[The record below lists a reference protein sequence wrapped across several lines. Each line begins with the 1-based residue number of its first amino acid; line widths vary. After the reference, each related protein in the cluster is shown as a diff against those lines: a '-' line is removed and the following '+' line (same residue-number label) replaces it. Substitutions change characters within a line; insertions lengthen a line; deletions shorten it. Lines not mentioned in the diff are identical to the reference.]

1 MVGPIQLLR
10 AAADIQFIAK
20 TWAICTGGDDACWCC
35 YCQNWALQL
44 MSHTWG
50 NANAMVRRWMDTRMI
65 ENGINR
71 QNGQCDVNVGPW
83 RRNHGSVRGPSFNLL
98 LFPQCICI
106 SSYLRVSSIED
117 DLAPTCILH
126 HPSCI
131 FKERCTRYSLQQE
144 AQTESQ
150 CQQISTTLNRLITV
164 GNTNSRRKR

>member
-10 AAADIQFIAK
+10 AAADIHFIAK
-20 TWAICTGGDDACWCC
+20 TWAICTGMMLALLH
-35 YCQNWALQL
+35 CQNWALQL

-50 NANAMVRRWMDTRMI
+50 DALVRRWMDSRMI

-71 QNGQCDVNVGPW
+71 QNGQCECRPLKKEW
-83 RRNHGSVRGPSFNLL
+83 VRGPSFNLL
-98 LFPQCICI
+98 LPQCICI

-117 DLAPTCILH
+117 DSASTCILR

-131 FKERCTRYSLQQE
+131 FKERCTRNSLQQA

-150 CQQISTTLNRLITV
+150 CQQISTSLVAYYSSL
-164 GNTNSRRKR
+164 